1 MIEGRP
7 LVAVDC
13 CIFWRQAGH
22 WRPVVADKFERW
34 NFEQP
39 IKNVLYFPHVRRK
52 YLFISEIKLVSHYF
66 LSYSRAGAEIRP
78 WVRGWNSSWFAM
90 LHKVMEAFG
99 KLEPIPWD
107 SNDKVI
113 FTMLDEIILADK
125 EKPLLN
131 STNMVVI
138 QSGNFVVCAGGLPCA
153 LEKLRVR
160 NVWCT
165 QKTYMQCIQFATCT
179 TPRIFTGTKIS
190 SVCVSQSFQSGRQW
204 RKMYSTY

>member
-1 MIEGRP
+1 
-7 LVAVDC
+7 
-13 CIFWRQAGH
+13 
-22 WRPVVADKFERW
+22 
-34 NFEQP
+34 
-39 IKNVLYFPHVRRK
+39 
-52 YLFISEIKLVSHYF
+52 
-66 LSYSRAGAEIRP
+66 
-78 WVRGWNSSWFAM
+78 
-90 LHKVMEAFG
+90 MEAFG

-125 EKPLLN
+125 ESLLN

-160 NVWCT
+160 NVWCA

-179 TPRIFTGTKIS
+179 TPRIFREQKFLLRAFHKVSSLGGNGVRCTAPIKNLELLSANSFERLLHFFVLSQLTMMNVKPRTFSSIYWYLDGGTLVCKYICTSFSTNES
-190 SVCVSQSFQSGRQW
+190 SNVLDKSLNLYHNYLV
-204 RKMYSTY
+204 K